1 MIDRRERWAG
11 CCSTVSSR
19 TVRLVSSRQRS
30 SDDESRYNY
39 ATWAGDEETI
49 HEREHNWGLRQQK
62 WAHTHTRKQAASPNP
77 TTSHSRLQTNS
88 EPDPSAPA
96 GSAKW
101 FVTVKGRPAE
111 QHLSSRHSASSPEAP
126 EQAELDISTTK
137 PTNGYP
143 HDRPLRMPSRHPR
156 PHSPLPPLL

>member
-1 MIDRRERWAG
+1 
-11 CCSTVSSR
+11 
-19 TVRLVSSRQRS
+19 VRDGRGAAAPCRVEQFASCQLGSAL
-30 SDDESRYNY
+30 
-39 ATWAGDEETI
+39 ATTSHVTITQHGPGMKRI